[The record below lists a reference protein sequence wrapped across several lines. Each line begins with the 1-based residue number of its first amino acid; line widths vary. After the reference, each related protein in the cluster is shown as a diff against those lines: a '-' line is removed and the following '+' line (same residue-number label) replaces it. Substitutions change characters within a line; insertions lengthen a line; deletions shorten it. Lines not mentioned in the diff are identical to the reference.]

1 MSRAFGDF
9 RELFVF
15 EVVVVQP
22 STLSGVLV
30 YNGAGLLIAYI
41 VNAAYSYQF
50 SFNDV
55 GYLYPWENRL

>member
-1 MSRAFGDF
+1 MLFGDF
-9 RELFVF
+9 QALFVF

-55 GYLYPWENRL
+55 GYLYP